1 MSKSIS
7 DDESESEVYMGTPPE
22 IKSLAENTMDNLIP
36 EKSKERYEKAHKAFL
51 NWRLE
56 KKVKS
61 LSENVF
67 LAYFG
72 ELASKFKPSSL
83 WSIYSMLRTVLSIRN
98 DTNIANYQK
107 LKSFLKRQS
116 DGFKSKKSKILT
128 AEDINKF
135 IKEAPDYK
143 YLFSKVS

>member
-1 MSKSIS
+1 M
-7 DDESESEVYMGTPPE
+7 
-22 IKSLAENTMDNLIP
+22 
-36 EKSKERYEKAHKAFL
+36 
-51 NWRLE
+51 
-56 KKVKS
+56 
-61 LSENVF
+61 SENVF

-83 WSIYSMLRTVLSIRN
+83 WSIYSLLRTVLSIRN

-143 YLFSKVS
+143 YLFSELRRIARKTIARKTMLENNCSKNNCSKLQLLENTIARITIARKTIARIYNCSKSQLLE